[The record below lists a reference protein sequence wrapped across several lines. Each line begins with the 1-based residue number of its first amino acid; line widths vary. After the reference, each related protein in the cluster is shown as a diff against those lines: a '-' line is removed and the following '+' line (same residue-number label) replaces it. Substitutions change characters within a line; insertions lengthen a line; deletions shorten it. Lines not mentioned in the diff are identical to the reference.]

1 MNNATDIS
9 FNNVAY
15 KSDMHADQN
24 IFRISEPFCETE
36 YTIKLKSVNGN
47 DTGEQFV

>member
-9 FNNVAY
+9 FNNAAY

-24 IFRISEPFCETE
+24 IFRISEPFCENRV
-36 YTIKLKSVNGN
+36 YYKVKVS
-47 DTGEQFV
+47 QQ